1 MKVHQLLDHYG
12 ITENP
17 FAQEDALSDRVFL
30 EHCLTATHHSEWDK
44 IFGDPQAPATSVV
57 FGEQGS
63 GKTALRLQMREQ
75 LRKYNREHAH
85 ARVFIIEYDDFNPF
99 LDCFRERLNGRRRK
113 PERALQN
120 WRLWDHIDAILTLA
134 TTRLAN
140 AIRSDGRDAKDETHN
155 IAMDK
160 VHALPRVQKR
170 DILLLAAFYDD
181 NRDLAPRQRWSGL
194 RWKLRYFAVKKW
206 WDLMLGLAVTAAT
219 IAGVVLWN
227 EKEWKGLFAWWVGA
241 IIAAGWLPFVWY
253 WLRRWWMAWRAGR
266 QIRVFDHRTGAL
278 RKNLGSFD
286 RGEILGQPVP
296 TRPRGDDRYELL
308 LKLQTVLRSL
318 GFESICVLM
327 DRVDEPHLVNGA
339 PERMRDLVWPMFD
352 NKFLKHPGIA
362 FKLLLPAA
370 MFGYLQKQ
378 EREFY
383 DRSRL
388 DKQNLVPSLTWTGQ
402 GLYDVANDRIRACAG
417 LAEGKQPGIL
427 DLVDGAVTETELISI
442 FDRLRA
448 PRHLFKF
455 LYRLLVEHCSK
466 YTEDKPEWKI
476 RRETLQSTLAVFL
489 KDLEAYEQGRGTG

>member
-1 MKVHQLLDHYG
+1 
-12 ITENP
+12 
-17 FAQEDALSDRVFL
+17 
-30 EHCLTATHHSEWDK
+30 
-44 IFGDPQAPATSVV
+44 
-57 FGEQGS
+57 
-63 GKTALRLQMREQ
+63 
-75 LRKYNREHAH
+75 
-85 ARVFIIEYDDFNPF
+85 
-99 LDCFRERLNGRRRK
+99 
-113 PERALQN
+113 
-120 WRLWDHIDAILTLA
+120 
-134 TTRLAN
+134 
-140 AIRSDGRDAKDETHN
+140 
-155 IAMDK
+155 
-160 VHALPRVQKR
+160 
-170 DILLLAAFYDD
+170 
-181 NRDLAPRQRWSGL
+181 
-194 RWKLRYFAVKKW
+194 
-206 WDLMLGLAVTAAT
+206 
-219 IAGVVLWN
+219 
-227 EKEWKGLFAWWVGA
+227 
-241 IIAAGWLPFVWY
+241 
-253 WLRRWWMAWRAGR
+253 
-266 QIRVFDHRTGAL
+266 
-278 RKNLGSFD
+278 
-286 RGEILGQPVP
+286 VP

-388 DKQNLVPSLTWTGQ
+388 DKQNLIPSLTWTGQ
-402 GLYDVANDRIRACAG
+402 GLYDVANDRMRACAK
-417 LAEGKQPGIL
+417 LAEGKKPGIM

-455 LYRLLVEHCSK
+455 LYRLLVDHCSK